1 MQLVSTRQG
10 LQATPFEAVLC
21 GLAQDGGLFV
31 PQSFPTLANEQWA
44 GFSGRP
50 YDEISA
56 AVLGQFFAIPQET
69 LSLLTQQA
77 YANFTDPKTVPL
89 THVHGDVYT
98 LELFHGPTCAFK
110 DIALQMLP
118 LLLAYSAKETGA
130 AEKVLILVATS
141 GDTGKAALC
150 GFADKPDTAI
160 SVFYPNDG
168 VSPAQRL
175 QMATQ
180 AGENV
185 AVFAVEGDF
194 DACQRAVK
202 TLMGDAAF
210 AARAKQAGYT
220 LSSANSINF
229 GRLAP
234 QIAYY
239 FAAYA
244 QLMERGRIAAGDWVD
259 FAVPT
264 GNFGNILAGWYAKQ
278 MGLPVRKLIGASNR
292 NNVLARFFDTGVYDA
307 GETLYKTTSPS
318 MDILVSSNLERLLF
332 ELCGRNGQKV
342 QWWMQQQK
350 QGEPFDV
357 GADVMQRMHADFAWG
372 WADDGAVAQTI
383 LRVYR
388 QDGVLLD
395 PHTAVSM
402 HVVDAQKTDGV
413 PVVVLGTASPFKFA
427 ADVLDALG
435 QTPVGQVQ
443 TDTEALAKLCGQAVP
458 EPIAALFSQPILHEA
473 VLRAET
479 LKEAVLQF
487 VQGRK

>member
-10 LQATPFEAVLC
+10 LCATPFEAVLC

-31 PQSFPTLANEQWA
+31 PQTFPVLAREQWA
-44 GFSGRP
+44 GFAGQP
-50 YDEISA
+50 YDAISA
-56 AVLGQFFAIPQET
+56 AVLGQYFAIPQQT
-69 LSLLTQQA
+69 LSRLTQQA
-77 YANFTDPKTVPL
+77 YASFTDTKTVPL

-118 LLLAYSAKETGA
+118 LLLAYSAKQTGA
-130 AEKVLILVATS
+130 AQKVLILVATS

-160 SVFYPNDG
+160 SVFYPNEG

-180 AGENV
+180 TGQNV

-202 TLMGDAAF
+202 TLMGDASF
-210 AARAKQAGYT
+210 AASAKEAGYT

-244 QLMERGRIAAGDWVD
+244 QLTEQGRIAAGEPVD

-307 GETLYKTTSPS
+307 GGTLYRTTSPS

-332 ELCGRNGQKV
+332 ELCGRDGQKV
-342 QWWMQQQK
+342 QQWMQLQK
-350 QGEPFDV
+350 QGQPFDV
-357 GADVMQRMHADFAWG
+357 GAEVLQRMHADFAWG
-372 WADDGAVAQTI
+372 WADDAAVAQTI
-383 LRVYR
+383 ARVYR
-388 QDGVLLD
+388 EDGVLLD

-402 HVVDAQKTDGV
+402 HVVDARQTDGV

-427 ADVLDALG
+427 ADVLSALG
-435 QTPVGQVQ
+435 QTPCGQVQ
-443 TDTEALAKLCGQAVP
+443 ADTEALAQLCGQAVP
-458 EPIAALFSQPILHEA
+458 EPIAALFSQPVVHDT
-473 VLRAET
+473 VLSADA
-479 LKEAVLQF
+479 LQDAVLQF
-487 VQGRK
+487 VR

>member
-1 MQLVSTRQG
+1 MQLVSTRKG
-10 LQATPFEAVLC
+10 LAATPFAAVLC

-31 PQSFPTLANEQWA
+31 PQSFPTLAKKQWA
-44 GFSGRP
+44 GFAGKP
-50 YDEISA
+50 YHEISA
-56 AVLGQFFAIPQET
+56 AVLGQFFDIPQQT
-69 LSLLTQQA
+69 LLQMTKQA
-77 YANFTDPKTVPL
+77 YASFADAKTVPL

-110 DIALQMLP
+110 DVALQMLP
-118 LLLAYSAKETGA
+118 LLLAYSAKQTGA
-130 AEKVLILVATS
+130 AERVLILVATS

-168 VSPAQRL
+168 VSAAQRL

-180 AGENV
+180 TGENV

-210 AARAKQAGYT
+210 AAAAKQAGYT

-244 QLMERGRIAAGDWVD
+244 QLMEQGRIAAGDPVD

-278 MGLPVRKLIGASNR
+278 MGLPVRALIGASNQ

-307 GETLYKTTSPS
+307 GKTLYKTTSPS
-318 MDILVSSNLERLLF
+318 MDILISSNLERLLF
-332 ELCGRNGQKV
+332 ELCGRDGARV
-342 QWWMQQQK
+342 QQWMQKQK
-350 QGEPFDV
+350 QGEPFAV
-357 GADVMQRMHADFAWG
+357 GTEVMQRMHADFAWG
-372 WADDGAVAQTI
+372 WADDAAVAQTI
-383 LRVYR
+383 LRVYHE
-388 QDGVLLD
+388 DGVLLD

-402 HVVDAQKTDGV
+402 QVVDRRKPDGV
-413 PVVVLGTASPFKFA
+413 PVVVLSTASPFKFA
-427 ADVLDALG
+427 ADVLEALQ
-435 QTPVGQVQ
+435 QTPSGQVQ
-443 TDTEALAKLCGQAVP
+443 ADTEALAALCGRAVP
-458 EPIAALFSQPILHEA
+458 APIAALFSQPILHET
-473 VLRAET
+473 VLKADA
-479 LKEAVLQF
+479 LKQSVLQF
-487 VQGRK
+487 VQ